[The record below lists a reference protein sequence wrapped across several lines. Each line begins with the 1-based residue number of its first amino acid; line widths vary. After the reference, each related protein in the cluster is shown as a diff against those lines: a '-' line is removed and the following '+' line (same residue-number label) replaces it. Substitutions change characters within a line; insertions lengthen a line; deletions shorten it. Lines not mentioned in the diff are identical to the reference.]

1 MKSNSLVYRDFLIKC
16 RANRGGEYLVPVSI
30 QEIRLT
36 PEDPDSDYAATEKP
50 SEFFGE
56 IREPLEK
63 RGDLV
68 KLKTGDRI
76 TRNPRIG
83 KQVRPG
89 RNGTVFVQVRVKV
102 REWLQFTKRTE
113 DPKLSWVLAK
123 CEAAG
128 LRTFI
133 EGASW
138 HAPVSYVHRDDYEAA
153 WGILGPIDNIRDN
166 APRFRKPAT
175 V

>member
-1 MKSNSLVYRDFLIKC
+1 MKSNATTYRDFLIKC
-16 RANRGGEYLVPVSI
+16 RTNRGGKYLAPVSI
-30 QEIRLT
+30 VEIRPT
-36 PEDPDSDYAATEKP
+36 PEDPDCLYDPIGKP

-68 KLKTGDRI
+68 RLKAGDRI
-76 TRNPRIG
+76 ARNPHLG

-89 RNGTVFVQVRVKV
+89 RNGHTFVQVRVRV

-128 LRTFI
+128 LRVFV

-138 HAPVSYVHRDDYEAA
+138 HAPISYVHRDDYAAA
-153 WGILGPIDNIRDN
+153 WEILGPIDNIRDD
-166 APRFRKPAT
+166 APRFRKPA
-175 V
+175 